1 MVATSRSSSIA
12 GFGKRKGRRKERR
25 GWKRKGG
32 VGGKGKDSN
41 PLTCLAIY
49 GATAMH

>member
-25 GWKRKGG
+25 VERGREWIEGG
-32 VGGKGKDSN
+32 GRVRER
-41 PLTCLAIY
+41 
-49 GATAMH
+49 